1 MKAKNFKYKK
11 QDWQEKYLTNSTNES
26 LIFLFSNPFHA
37 NLPFLYHQKMT
48 KNLWFSLVFRGYENG
63 TMAWS
68 ELKGPWGQKL
78 NPVFFLYNSNDFIE
92 KVSYKVLWCFSQF
105 SQNDEV
111 TKFWIRCG
119 WRHTRECTKHFI
131 AGLLCICDALRDLV
145 PFVQF

>member
-48 KNLWFSLVFRGYENG
+48 ENLWFSLVFRGYENG

-92 KVSYKVLWCFSQF
+92 KEYR
-105 SQNDEV
+105 
-111 TKFWIRCG
+111 TKFCDVLVSSHKMMRLQSFESGVGDVIRG
-119 WRHTRECTKHFI
+119 NVQSI
-131 AGLLCICDALRDLV
+131 SLLVCFAYVMRCAI
-145 PFVQF
+145 